1 MRAGASPLLADLGKC
16 ALRTL
21 LLRLSIPPMPSDP
34 EPRQRRRP
42 PQHARITCSQGEKK
56 RRSLGCGQVIRVLR
70 GAPALARLGI
80 AGHWRDREQQQ
91 KCPECAFSQI
101 R

>member
-21 LLRLSIPPMPSDP
+21 LLLLSIPPMPSDP

-42 PQHARITCSQGEKK
+42 PQHADPMT
-56 RRSLGCGQVIRVLR
+56 
-70 GAPALARLGI
+70 
-80 AGHWRDREQQQ
+80 
-91 KCPECAFSQI
+91 
-101 R
+101 

>member
-21 LLRLSIPPMPSDP
+21 LLLLSIPPMPSDP
-34 EPRQRRRP
+34 EPRKRRRP
-42 PQHARITCSQGEKK
+42 SQHADHLLPATEGSPLFFALRACDP
-56 RRSLGCGQVIRVLR
+56 RVLG

-80 AGHWRDREQQQ
+80 AGHGRDREQQQ
-91 KCPECAFSQI
+91 KCAFSQI